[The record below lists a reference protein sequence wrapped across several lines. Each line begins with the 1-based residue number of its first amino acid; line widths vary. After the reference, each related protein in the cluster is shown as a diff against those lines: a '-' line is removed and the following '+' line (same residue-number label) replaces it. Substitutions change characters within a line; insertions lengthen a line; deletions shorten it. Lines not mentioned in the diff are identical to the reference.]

1 MLILFLVTLLDKVII
16 EQQKKISESVDI
28 LIAQGCSDIQVIE
41 LDENAF
47 TDLIILASARS
58 QRQVSATIGKL
69 KENFKS
75 NKIIYNSEGENTS
88 WALISNEDIAVNI
101 LTEESR
107 FFYSLEDL
115 YFDCEITTIDT

>member
-1 MLILFLVTLLDKVII
+1 MLILFLVTLLDKIII

-47 TDLIILASARS
+47 TDFIILASARS

-75 NKIIYNSEGENTS
+75 NKIIHNSEGENTS

>member
-47 TDLIILASARS
+47 TDYIILASARS
-58 QRQVSATIGKL
+58 QRQVSATTGKL

-75 NKIIYNSEGENTS
+75 NKIIHNSEGENTS

-115 YFDCEITTIDT
+115 YFDCEITTVDT

>member
-1 MLILFLVTLLDKVII
+1 MLILFLVTLLDKIII

-75 NKIIYNSEGENTS
+75 NKIIHNSEGENTS

-115 YFDCEITTIDT
+115 YFDCEITTVDT

>member
-75 NKIIYNSEGENTS
+75 NKIIHNSEGENTS

>member
-47 TDLIILASARS
+47 TDFIILASARS
-58 QRQVSATIGKL
+58 QRQVTATIGKL

-75 NKIIYNSEGENTS
+75 NKIIHNSEGENTS

-115 YFDCEITTIDT
+115 YFDCEITTVDT

>member
-1 MLILFLVTLLDKVII
+1 MLILFLVTLLDKII
-16 EQQKKISESVDI
+16 IDQQKKISESVDI

>member
-1 MLILFLVTLLDKVII
+1 MLILFLVTLLDKIII
-16 EQQKKISESVDI
+16 EQQKKISESVDV
-28 LIAQGCSDIQVIE
+28 LIAQGCFDIQVIE

-47 TDLIILASARS
+47 TDFIILATARS

-75 NKIIYNSEGENTS
+75 NKIVHNFEGENTS
-88 WALISNEDIAVNI
+88 WALIANEDIAVNI